1 MAFETIF
8 NFIKEKYNYII
19 DIKTLNEII
28 YKNKSKEDITS
39 WLKYL
44 SLKLNESK
52 INTNS
57 EVLKYIL
64 EMDEYVNYLK
74 DIIDLFKKFA
84 EAKKMIK
91 IKFENIKQRK
101 EFFCLL
107 SILDIIQDKDN
118 KNFIEYNEFEEK
130 DEKNKKEEKKKKEIK
145 ILNPD
150 KIKKKIEDYF
160 MKEKNENNE
169 EICSIF
175 NYYYTSNKEKE
186 IFGDNGKEKKSINY
200 EGFIFDIEYKYNTT
214 KQWDIIYE

>member
-52 INTNS
+52 FINS

-64 EMDEYVNYLK
+64 EMVEYVNYLK

-84 EAKKMIK
+84 EAKKIIK

-107 SILDIIQDKDN
+107 SILDIIQHNDN
-118 KNFIEYNEFEEK
+118 YKFIEYEYEEK
-130 DEKNKKEEKKKKEIK
+130 DEKNKKEEKKKKK
-145 ILNPD
+145 VNILNPD
-150 KIKKKIEDYF
+150 KIKKKIENYF
-160 MKEKNENNE
+160 IKEKNENNE